1 VLPIGVGFGGG
12 FEVALVLL
20 EYSDRSWEI
29 SGDTLACGGVRI
41 LAGEPF
47 ELVCGALPKREWR
60 SGQDFIAGRLARAHL
75 LQGAP

>member
-1 VLPIGVGFGGG
+1 
-12 FEVALVLL
+12 
-20 EYSDRSWEI
+20 
-29 SGDTLACGGVRI
+29 VRI